1 MRIIIRDN
9 TIECKPAMNA
19 EELTN
24 TLLSALMGVYRNT
37 IDNTPATHQA
47 DMTKHLFDGFNVMAS
62 EFLKVLDPE
71 ADLHPELTEE
81 AIRDMEDLILE
92 RKLAD
97 EVSEVSD

>member
-1 MRIIIRDN
+1 MRIIIREG

-19 EELTN
+19 EDLTN
-24 TLLSALMGVYRNT
+24 TMFSALMGVYRNT
-37 IDNTPATHQA
+37 VANTPEEYRPVI
-47 DMTKHLFDGFNVMAS
+47 TKHLFDGFNVMAS
-62 EFLKVLDPE
+62 EFLKVLDPNS
-71 ADLHPELTEE
+71 DLHPELTEE

>member
-1 MRIIIRDN
+1 MRIIIREN

-24 TLLSALMGVYRNT
+24 TLLSVLMGVYRNT
-37 IDNTPATHQA
+37 IDNTPVEHQA
-47 DMTKHLFDGFNVMAS
+47 NMTKHLFDGFNVMAS

-71 ADLHPELTEE
+71 ADLHPELTEQAILE
-81 AIRDMEDLILE
+81 AENAILE
-92 RKLAD
+92 RETNN